1 MMSWNGESGSI
12 GYEMTNE
19 ESVVSMARLSLMGKL
34 NLAILETNTWCPGW
48 YGLVSYYEWSPEIP
62 IEKFLPQISVQSFAA
77 QCGTLP
83 ERELSILLKMIQE
96 KRLI

>member
-1 MMSWNGESGSI
+1 MSWNGEPGSI

-19 ESVVSMARLSLMGKL
+19 ESVVSIARLSLMGKL
-34 NLAILETNTWCPGW
+34 KLAILETNIWCLGW

-62 IEKFLPQISVQSFAA
+62 IEKFLPQISVQSFAT
-77 QCGTLP
+77 QYGTLP